1 MIRNAENA
9 WLAIFIFCATD
20 IPGINM
26 SPSEIL
32 NSRKYRTNLP
42 MIDLHQK
49 SNKSEIEKMSERQI
63 NLPRAGKELPKLPVG
78 TRVLYEQNPDSK
90 LKHPKWSKGMVNDR
104 SNPRKYKILMN
115 GDRIITRCWC
125 HIKGYYNWSG
135 RISKAP
141 SRLIES

>member
-1 MIRNAENA
+1 MVEIISAYNHQSAGSVEWMVQTIKQTMIRNAENA
-9 WLAIFIFCATD
+9 WLAILIFCTTD

-49 SNKSEIEKMSERQI
+49 SNKSEIEKILERQI

-78 TRVLYEQNPDSK
+78 TRV
-90 LKHPKWSKGMVNDR
+90 
-104 SNPRKYKILMN
+104 
-115 GDRIITRCWC
+115 
-125 HIKGYYNWSG
+125 
-135 RISKAP
+135 
-141 SRLIES
+141 